1 MIQRKFNAAL
11 LSFLIMGL
19 TVTGIFASAAAYGS
33 ESDPLVTVSYIN
45 DVVKPQITNDIDKA
59 ITDKETELLNTIETK
74 ISASAMGGSSYSDE
88 VLDEIAQRAAKLS
101 GNTGAESWQVIKVPA
116 GKTLSGNVGCQI
128 LLRIGGASC
137 VSSGTTG
144 LINLSDAT
152 ILASGGALKQNNL
165 YMSTID
171 GRGFKA
177 ASDATVLVKGS
188 YSIN

>member
-1 MIQRKFNAAL
+1 MIQGKFNAAL

-33 ESDPLVTVSYIN
+33 EDDPLVTVSYIN

-59 ITDKETELLNTIETK
+59 VTNKESELLSTIDKK
-74 ISASAMGGSSYSDE
+74 ISSSDAGGSSYSDE
-88 VLDEIAQRAAKLS
+88 VIDEIAQRAAKLS
-101 GNTGAESWQVIKVPA
+101 GSTAVDSWQVIKVPA
-116 GKTLSGNVGCQI
+116 GKTLSAKVGCQI

-152 ILASGGALKQNNL
+152 ILASGGALKQNSL
-165 YMSTID
+165 YMATID

-177 ASDATVLVKGS
+177 GSDATILVKGS
-188 YSIN
+188 YSIS